1 MNLDKILSLHKNKN
15 KLELIQLEYKEKSIL
30 FEYFIDIGSELVKI
44 HRENSEIFDSKM
56 NEGNRMKIDLNQ
68 KLFSLY
74 REKVQFYSQQL
85 RKLKSVQIYNL
96 KSFIKQ
102 DFSVFIP

>member
-15 KLELIQLEYKEKSIL
+15 KLELIELEYKEKSIL
-30 FEYFIDIGSELVKI
+30 FEYFIDIGSELIKV
-44 HRENSEIFDSKM
+44 HRENSEIFHSKF
-56 NEGNRMKIDLNQ
+56 NEETCLKKDLNQ

-74 REKVQFYSQQL
+74 REKVQYYTQQL

-96 KSFIKQ
+96 KSFNKP
-102 DFSVFIP
+102 DFSVFNP